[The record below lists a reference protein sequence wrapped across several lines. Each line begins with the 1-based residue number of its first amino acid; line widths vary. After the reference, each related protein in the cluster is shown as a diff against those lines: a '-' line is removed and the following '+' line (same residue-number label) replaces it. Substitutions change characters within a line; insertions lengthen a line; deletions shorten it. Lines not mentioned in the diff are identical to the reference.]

1 MKRPLP
7 SPSPAEP
14 VAEPVDTPLAERAIG
29 ALWPTTR
36 RRFLTLVLAAGGLVA
51 TTRGTR
57 RSAAAP
63 ATAKRPRWIGHC

>member
-7 SPSPAEP
+7 PPSPAEP
-14 VAEPVDTPLAERAIG
+14 VAPPLAERAIG

-36 RRFLTLVLAAGGLVA
+36 RRFLTLVLAAGGVVA
-51 TTRGTR
+51 TARGTR